1 MFEFDP
7 NKSEINK
14 HKHGIDFYTARRLWK
29 DPNRIEIPARRVDE
43 SRYVLIAGIEQ
54 DIWSAIYTLRNNKVR
69 IISVRKARDNEKEIY
84 HSSRV

>member
-7 NKSEINK
+7 NKSEANK
-14 HKHGIDFYTARRLWK
+14 LKHGIDFYMARKLWI
-29 DPNRIEIPARRVDE
+29 DPKRVEIPAKWVDE
-43 SRYVLIAGIEQ
+43 SRFLIIACLEK
-54 DIWSAIYTLRNNKVR
+54 DIWSAIYTVRNKRIR

>member
-7 NKSEINK
+7 NKSEANK
-14 HKHGIDFYTARRLWK
+14 LKHGIDFYMARRLWK
-29 DPNRIEIPARRVDE
+29 DPRRIEIPARWVDE
-43 SRYVLIAGIEQ
+43 SRFLIIACIDKE
-54 DIWSAIYTLRNNKVR
+54 IWSAIYSIRNKRIR